1 MGRRFATALQIA
13 TLATA
18 GACCAVA
25 QSPDAQ
31 GAAAPQNVFA
41 ANQHA
46 QEVQALIG
54 KAETAYKSG
63 VNNYNAGRLDAARM
77 DFDFAVDSMLSSS
90 MDIKSE
96 PALSDEFDRLLSAI
110 NSLEM
115 VALQQGNGFSPKI
128 EDAPADVAGDVTFTA
143 SPQLLASV
151 QQQLRTT
158 QSDLPLVV
166 NDTVAGWI
174 NYYQNSPAG
183 HAHLKRSLE
192 RAGKYKAMIQKVLAE
207 YGVPQDLIYLA
218 VAESGFQPQ
227 VLNRS
232 SGAGGMWQFMPFVN
246 SYGLSRNGYFDERF
260 DPYKSSVAYAKYMK
274 SLYNQFGDWYL
285 AMAAYDWGPGNVQ
298 RVVGRTGYADFWELY
313 RRNVMPAETRNY
325 VPAIIAAAIC
335 AKNPAQYGLTDLVP
349 DKPVVSDIVTTSYA
363 IDLRLVADV
372 TDSSVAE
379 IVSLNPAL
387 LRLSTPSDN
396 SYDLHLP
403 PGTHDL
409 YAARLQDIPE
419 NDRARW
425 RFHVVKAGET
435 LDSIAALLHAHA
447 TDIGTYNDVTP
458 SSPLQADDELV
469 VPVTASVAL
478 AGQQRYKIRRGDTLV
493 AVADRFGV
501 STEQLRDWNRLSSST
516 LPTGRSI
523 YVAEPVRLAPGGG
536 RRGRASAR
544 SRRTAAHGS
553 HAAHGSSSARGSSKT
568 AGGNAKAK
576 TGVRAA
582 KPSGGKL
589 KRRR

>member
-1 MGRRFATALQIA
+1 MKGRRFVFALQI
-13 TLATA
+13 TA
-18 GACCAVA
+18 AIGAALCCASA
-25 QSPDAQ
+25 QTPVTGQ
-31 GAAAPQNVFA
+31 GVAPQNVFA

-63 VNNYNAGRLDAARM
+63 VDNYNAGRLDAARM

-90 MDIKSE
+90 MDIKAE

-110 NSLEM
+110 NSLEL

-143 SPQLLASV
+143 SPELLAKV

-218 VAESGFQPQ
+218 VAESGFQAQ

-313 RRNVMPAETRNY
+313 HRNVMPAETRNY

-349 DKPVVSDIVTTSYA
+349 DKPVVSDTVTTTYA

-387 LRLSTPSDN
+387 LRLSTPADN

-409 YAARLQDIPE
+409 YTARLKDIPE
-419 NDRARW
+419 SNRARW

-447 TDIGTYNDVTP
+447 TDIATYNDVTT
-458 SSPLQADDELV
+458 SSPLQVDDELV

-478 AGQQRYKIRRGDTLV
+478 AGQQRYKVRRGDTLV

-501 STEQLRDWNRLSSST
+501 STEQLREWNRLRSSA

-523 YVAEPVRLAPGGG
+523 YVAEPIRLAPGGG
-536 RRGRASAR
+536 RRSRVSAR
-544 SRRTAAHGS
+544 SRRGASHGSHPAHGGKTTGSKAAHGGGT
-553 HAAHGSSSARGSSKT
+553 HAAKSTGSTR
-568 AGGNAKAK
+568 
-576 TGVRAA
+576 
-582 KPSGGKL
+582 